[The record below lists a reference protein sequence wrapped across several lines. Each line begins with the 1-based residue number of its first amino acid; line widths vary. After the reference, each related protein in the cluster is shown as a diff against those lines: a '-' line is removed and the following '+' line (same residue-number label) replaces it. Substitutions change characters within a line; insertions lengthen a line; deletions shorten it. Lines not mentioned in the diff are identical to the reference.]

1 MRLDR
6 LLASLAQG
14 SRQEVKALIRQGQVT
29 CRGIPLTDP
38 AEQVEEGLALV
49 VGGAALDTRLT
60 RHVMMHKPAGVLTAA
75 RDARQPTVMDLLP
88 PVYRSLRCMPVGRL
102 DKDTSG
108 LLVFTTDGEAAHR
121 LLSPRLLVDKVYEA
135 RVSGRLD
142 EDAVARFREGIRL
155 SDFTALPAALE
166 ILSADE
172 AESLARVT
180 VREGK
185 YHQVRRMF
193 GAVGHEV
200 LTLKRLRFG
209 ALALDD
215 SLLPGQWRELTAL
228 EWDRLQEGV
237 RLSG

>member
-1 MRLDR
+1 MTHAARLP
-6 LLASLAQG
+6 QP
-14 SRQEVKALIRQGQVT
+14 ALH
-29 CRGIPLTDP
+29 
-38 AEQVEEGLALV
+38 A
-49 VGGAALDTRLT
+49 GGAA
-60 RHVMMHKPAGVLTAA
+60 G
-75 RDARQPTVMDLLP
+75 
-88 PVYRSLRCMPVGRL
+88 Y
-102 DKDTSG
+102 DTSG
-108 LLVFTTDGEAAHR
+108 LLVFTTDGR
-121 LLSPRLLVDKVYEA
+121 RPTGCSPRLLVDKVYEA

-215 SLLPGQWRELTAL
+215 SLLPGQWRN
-228 EWDRLQEGV
+228 
-237 RLSG
+237 